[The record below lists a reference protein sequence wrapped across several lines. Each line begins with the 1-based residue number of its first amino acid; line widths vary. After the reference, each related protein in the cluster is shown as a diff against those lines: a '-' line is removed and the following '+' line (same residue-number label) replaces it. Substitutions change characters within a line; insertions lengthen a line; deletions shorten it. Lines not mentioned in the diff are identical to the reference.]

1 MFATVILAASLL
13 TQAPAPTSP
22 HQAEH
27 QAGIAAQVQKN
38 RAKKAAKAQ
47 RYTVNRAAEDRA
59 AASAAAKAE
68 ADYKAALPYLLENQ
82 RQQLQFQAQTQGNV
96 LRYPGRDGFEQRA
109 AGRQLPTVIFR
120 DSARSVSGRNKKA
133 GSLLVTGPG
142 PKQAPLFK
150 GAFHVN
156 STSRFR
162 PRQQREP
169 PPCRDGPDSPLDRGH
184 RVPGR
189 SRHPGAHRRPDR

>member
-1 MFATVILAASLL
+1 MHHVRDRDPRGV
-13 TQAPAPTSP
+13 PAHPGTRATSP

-96 LRYPGRDGFEQRA
+96 LRYRA
-109 AGRQLPTVIFR
+109 AMDLNNALRG
-120 DSARSVSGRNKKA
+120 
-133 GSLLVTGPG
+133 
-142 PKQAPLFK
+142 
-150 GAFHVN
+150 VN
-156 STSRFR
+156 Y
-162 PRQQREP
+162 PR
-169 PPCRDGPDSPLDRGH
+169 
-184 RVPGR
+184 
-189 SRHPGAHRRPDR
+189 